1 METKINIQEIEPA
14 KIKTIIESI
23 LFSNER
29 PVELSELSQVLT
41 IDKKTAEIYCEELL
55 NDYSQQSC
63 GIVIVKI
70 AGGYQMCSH
79 PDNESWL
86 KKMYQQ
92 RGKQKLSAA
101 ALETLAII
109 AYKQPITRMEIESIR
124 GVAADAVVK
133 NLLEY
138 GLIVTEGRK
147 EVPGRPFLHVTTK
160 KFLEYF
166 GMNALS
172 DLPPLED
179 FAQLAQQEGLLDE
192 NAPQETPL
200 TTSEAIIETTTETTQ
215 KTVQESEVSTNIE
228 NINPSTN

>member
-1 METKINIQEIEPA
+1 MSEKINIQEIEPA
-14 KIKTIIESI
+14 KIKTIIESL
-23 LFSNER
+23 LFTNER
-29 PVELSELSQVLT
+29 QVEINELAQVLGL
-41 IDKKTAEIYCEELL
+41 DKRSVEQYCDELMQ
-55 NDYSQQSC
+55 DYTQRVS
-63 GIVIVKI
+63 GMTIVKI

-79 PDNESWL
+79 PDNEPWL
-86 KKMYQQ
+86 KKMYQH

-109 AYKQPITRMEIESIR
+109 AYKQPITRMEIEAIR

-138 GLIVTEGRK
+138 GLIITEGRK

-166 GMNALS
+166 GMNALL

-192 NAPQETPL
+192 SAITEPIQSDET
-200 TTSEAIIETTTETTQ
+200 IVNTQ
-215 KTVQESEVSTNIE
+215 ITADAVEKIE
-228 NINPSTN
+228 NINPTNSEEVTQ